1 MGVNVKN
8 ITGVVIGLVILMSL
22 AAALYPTFSTA
33 GSDLNASG
41 VGLGSLFVGTLL
53 GLIFGAAILYAVL
66 KGFGVM

>member
-1 MGVNVKN
+1 MDAKR

-22 AAALYPTFSTA
+22 AAALYPTFQTA

-41 VGLGSLFVGTLL
+41 VGLGSLFAGTLL
-53 GLIFGAAILYAVL
+53 GLIFGASILYAVL